1 MLKIEKVSF
10 LSEQGKRAN
19 NEDSYGFIEDN
30 VYVVCDGVGGNGK
43 GEIASRI
50 VTDTFLQFSK
60 SQRDFPL
67 SEALLFAEGN
77 LSQYLEEN
85 PEAKGMATTLTVMQV
100 LPKGIHIGWVGDSRI
115 YQFRNGEILFQTE
128 DHSWVNEALRAGIIT
143 HQESINHPKSNV
155 ITRAVQGH
163 FKPTVIETD
172 SLTDIKKGDI
182 FLLCSDGILES
193 WSNEDFRA
201 LFKGE
206 SDLDKISLA
215 LDNKCKEFSR
225 DNYTAIVVKIGDT
238 DIVPVPRTYH
248 TTYVEPKRSV
258 LRYVALGLFVCLTLI
273 SVYFIWKGNTNT
285 QNEGTKTSSTE
296 NKNKP
301 ITSSV
306 TIGRQ
311 VWQNRNL
318 DVDRFRNGDSIPEV
332 RTDAEWVAAGE
343 RGEPAW
349 CYYNNSV
356 KNGEIYGKLYNWYA
370 VNDARGLAPKGWH
383 IPTDKEWT
391 TLTDYLGGD
400 KVAAGKMI
408 LKGTAYWKSPN
419 EGATNESG
427 FSALPGGFRSPNNS
441 FKSISEHALFWSTT
455 ESNKSYALGR
465 DFYKDYIWGFNDDAN
480 YGDKSVGAYV
490 RCLKD

>member
-10 LSEQGKRAN
+10 LSEQGKRTN

-30 VYVVCDGVGGNGK
+30 VYVVCDGVGGNEK

-50 VTDTFLQFSK
+50 VTDTFLEFSK

-67 SEALLFAEGN
+67 PEALLFAEGN

-100 LPKGIHIGWVGDSRI
+100 LPKGINVGWVGDSRI

-128 DHSWVNEALRAGIIT
+128 DHSWVNEAVKAGIIT
-143 HQESINHPKSNV
+143 EEEAINHPKSNV
-155 ITRAVQGH
+155 ITRAVQGQ

-206 SDLDKISLA
+206 SDLDKITLA

-258 LRYVALGLFVCLTLI
+258 
-273 SVYFIWKGNTNT
+273 
-285 QNEGTKTSSTE
+285 
-296 NKNKP
+296 
-301 ITSSV
+301 
-306 TIGRQ
+306 
-311 VWQNRNL
+311 
-318 DVDRFRNGDSIPEV
+318 
-332 RTDAEWVAAGE
+332 
-343 RGEPAW
+343 
-349 CYYNNSV
+349 
-356 KNGEIYGKLYNWYA
+356 
-370 VNDARGLAPKGWH
+370 
-383 IPTDKEWT
+383 
-391 TLTDYLGGD
+391 
-400 KVAAGKMI
+400 
-408 LKGTAYWKSPN
+408 
-419 EGATNESG
+419 
-427 FSALPGGFRSPNNS
+427 
-441 FKSISEHALFWSTT
+441 
-455 ESNKSYALGR
+455 
-465 DFYKDYIWGFNDDAN
+465 
-480 YGDKSVGAYV
+480 
-490 RCLKD
+490 